1 MKRKIT
7 SITLC
12 LLFAIQVIL
21 TTLSLGNVSVDAAKT
36 IKASSNISR
45 TIAETIKTSLL
56 YNNTG
61 PSGAISSVVTYTDG
75 ISVIQYKNS
84 SAQTV
89 LAAGIDPKAMIKLA
103 LCYCYETNIPGDTLY
118 ILNSSTSWEEGL
130 FSDAARN
137 NATSAMNNIQVK
149 SLPIAASQSVL
160 SSITN
165 YDASFSGNF
174 LQVDENGNTTHTN
187 KTITLD
193 YIASE
198 LVNRGLMG
206 KSKDDAYV
214 RAYAQSFCDVFTILS
229 AKGYSNESIIGI
241 LVNLQHESG
250 INPFAKE
257 KQSQISSYNNWT
269 LINDRYLP
277 KLDASFVYT
286 DGGKGGLGLA
296 QWTGERATD
305 YQTWLLSLQKN
316 GLAEYNSK
324 ELDIYMVDNGKDFR
338 EAFAENPDVR
348 IFAIPCQNYQLKCS
362 DKFGEVYSSFTN
374 HIIQGD
380 AVLQSLYI
388 DVEHDV
394 NSSTWCGHHAGLM
407 IADESCTVANPLITN
422 GYVEEGGSVSWEEFK
437 SCTDAKEASYL
448 WTICWERCQNRNG
461 AAISRWNKSGPAFAE
476 MTDGLFAEGL
486 NFTMGSSLTAS
497 GTQAFANN
505 VTTLASTGSW
515 TPSQLHALAAQT
527 EANIELTWL
536 AEAQRHSLSTDEL
549 ASLAQWEMFNA
560 KNTTE
565 YYIVDFIRQVVVFIG
580 LIFIVW
586 ATFFYL
592 CYWFDKVNNFIPY
605 STLYII
611 SFGHFVLAD
620 NETNVTYG
628 TSQSSGVKQLNHRAV
643 IGRCLVAMAFG
654 VLVVS
659 GTLFTLL
666 YKIVMLLKTF
676 MV

>member
-21 TTLSLGNVSVDAAKT
+21 TTLSLGNVSVDATKT

-61 PSGAISSVVTYTDG
+61 PSGAISSVVTYKDG

-89 LAAGIDPKAMIKLA
+89 LASGVDPKAMIKLA
-103 LCYCYETNIPGDTLY
+103 LCYCYETNISGDTLY
-118 ILNSSTSWEEGL
+118 ILNSSTSWEEGM
-130 FSDAARN
+130 FSDTARK

-149 SLPIAASQSVL
+149 DLPVAASQAVL

-193 YIASE
+193 YIATE
-198 LVNRGLMG
+198 LVNRGIMG

-229 AKGYSNESIIGI
+229 AKGYSNECIIGI
-241 LVNLQHESG
+241 LVNLDHESG

-257 KQSQISSYNNWT
+257 EGQMTSYKDWT

-277 KLDASFVYT
+277 KLDNSFAYT
-286 DGGKGGLGLA
+286 GGGSGGIGLA
-296 QWTGERATD
+296 QWTGGRAND
-305 YQTWLLSLQKN
+305 YQTWLLSLQEQ
-316 GLAEYNSK
+316 GLDEYNSK
-324 ELDIYMVDNGKDFR
+324 ELSVYVVDAGGDYR
-338 EAFAENPDVR
+338 QAFSENPDIR
-348 IFAIPCQNYQLKCS
+348 IFAVPCQNYQLKVTN
-362 DKFGEVYSSFTN
+362 KFGDVSSSYAN
-374 HIIQGD
+374 HIMQGD
-380 AVLQSLYI
+380 AVLQSIYI
-388 DVEHDV
+388 DVEQETCNV
-394 NSSTWCGHHAGLM
+394 WAGNHAGLM
-407 IADESCTVANPLITN
+407 SADESCTVANPLITN
-422 GYVEEGGSVSWEEFK
+422 GYVEEGGSVSWDEFK

-448 WTICWERCQNRNG
+448 WTICWERCKNRNG

-527 EANIELTWL
+527 EANVELTWL

-565 YYIVDFIRQVVVFIG
+565 YYIVDFIRQVVIFVG